1 MPTGPRSPSRSLSW
15 LTWSTLGLGT
25 KGVAQ
30 FTVLAVLARFLDA
43 EEFGV
48 VSATLIVI
56 GLGRAITLASI
67 GPAVVQRPALREA
80 HVRSAFA
87 LGIYTSAALIAL
99 LWFTA
104 EPLAQFFGM
113 SALGLSDVM
122 RTLALVFLCE
132 AFGVVPEALLQRDMD
147 LRGLARAE
155 MLAWLLGF
163 VPVGVGLALLGAGV
177 WALVAAYIAQTL
189 LKTLVLVVLRPHP
202 RSLLLDRAAT
212 REILYFSGGFVPAR
226 LFNYAASEGDNFV
239 VGKWMG
245 AASLGVY
252 GRAYQ
257 LMAMPAMF
265 LGEVIDRI
273 LFPLMARHQ
282 LDIERLA
289 STYARGV
296 ALTSTIMAPA
306 AALGLVLAPEIV
318 RVVLGPDWDA
328 TVAPFRILIAGLVF
342 RTGYKI
348 SDSLARAT
356 GTVYA
361 RMWRQAIF
369 AGLVFGGAL
378 VGSAWGVQGVAAGIV
393 VALAGNYALMAW
405 LSITTTRLPWSR
417 FLALHVRG
425 LVVATA
431 FGTVAFAG
439 AEVLRAVEL
448 PALAVLL
455 AATAVPA
462 VLFALAAWRLPRAVV
477 GPEGVWLAEKLSG
490 RRA

>member
-1 MPTGPRSPSRSLSW
+1 
-15 LTWSTLGLGT
+15 
-25 KGVAQ
+25 
-30 FTVLAVLARFLDA
+30 
-43 EEFGV
+43 
-48 VSATLIVI
+48 
-56 GLGRAITLASI
+56 
-67 GPAVVQRPALREA
+67 
-80 HVRSAFA
+80 
-87 LGIYTSAALIAL
+87 
-99 LWFTA
+99 
-104 EPLAQFFGM
+104 
-113 SALGLSDVM
+113 
-122 RTLALVFLCE
+122 
-132 AFGVVPEALLQRDMD
+132 
-147 LRGLARAE
+147 
-155 MLAWLLGF
+155 
-163 VPVGVGLALLGAGV
+163 
-177 WALVAAYIAQTL
+177 
-189 LKTLVLVVLRPHP
+189 
-202 RSLLLDRAAT
+202 
-212 REILYFSGGFVPAR
+212 
-226 LFNYAASEGDNFV
+226 
-239 VGKWMG
+239 
-245 AASLGVY
+245 
-252 GRAYQ
+252 
-257 LMAMPAMF
+257 MAMPAMF